1 MKWAYV
7 LSFSYVYC
15 IWNALSSVNP
25 TSHDVQRY
33 HSDLS
38 NDELETL
45 MGDADTLKGDDF
57 KAYIASN
64 ETGPRYGEDAPTIV
78 IQIVNSK
85 Y

>member
-1 MKWAYV
+1 
-7 LSFSYVYC
+7 
-15 IWNALSSVNP
+15 
-25 TSHDVQRY
+25 
-33 HSDLS
+33 
-38 NDELETL
+38 

-57 KAYIASN
+57 KANIASN